1 MKIMDVSF
9 IMNLQKRS
17 LLMIGQHISQR
28 RLILLLKRIKL
39 LTFRLY
45 RGKSSFY
52 FSDRILSEICP
63 FKYLFNRYFDGV
75 I

>member
-1 MKIMDVSF
+1 
-9 IMNLQKRS
+9 
-17 LLMIGQHISQR
+17 MIGQHISQR
-28 RLILLLKRIKL
+28 RLIPPAKADKVVDVLDFIEEKVLSI
-39 LTFRLY
+39 
-45 RGKSSFY
+45 